1 MNKTLFAIIVI
12 IFSSIDGIALDYTI
26 TGKIANLDDK
36 NIYLYDYDT
45 RQKIDSAIISNGSFS
60 IKGSYD
66 RPAYVRVESG
76 REYSNCILEPQ
87 NVVVDF
93 TTHQPLSG
101 GELNNKLIE
110 FNQSEE
116 KIFNR
121 LDALRDSIGKL
132 PVAESEKSDIFQKI
146 AREIVSAFTDGL
158 PETIILN
165 PNGLGEVAM
174 QRYGGFSSITPQQWD
189 ELYARLP
196 DYHKERKLTKRYND
210 QYANRAKSEVGKPFI
225 NFKGK
230 SLDGKE
236 VELSDYVGKGQYIL
250 VDFWATWCAPCR
262 KEAAE
267 VLTPLYEKYG
277 KHKDFEILGV
287 QVWEDSERMTE
298 YLAKHPSPWP
308 QIIGAGKKPMKL
320 YGFDFIPMIILFGPD
335 GTILSRDLRGDRLV
349 STVESYLN
357 K

>member
-1 MNKTLFAIIVI
+1 MMAIIL
-12 IFSSIDGIALDYTI
+12 SSIDGIALDYTI
-26 TGKIANLDDK
+26 TGKIANLDGK
-36 NIYLYDYDT
+36 TIYLYDYDT

-60 IKGSYD
+60 IKGSYY

-116 KIFNR
+116 KIYNR

-132 PVAESEKSDIFQKI
+132 PVAESEKPDIFQKI
-146 AREIVSAFTDGL
+146 SRGIISAFNDGL
-158 PETIILN
+158 LETIIMN
-165 PNGLGEVAM
+165 QNGLGEVAM
-174 QRYGGFSSITPQQWD
+174 MSYGSDMSVTSQQWN

-196 DYHKERKLTKRYND
+196 DYHKERKLTKRFNER
-210 QYANRAKSEVGKPFI
+210 YANRAKSEVGKPFI
-225 NFKGK
+225 NFKAK
-230 SLDGKE
+230 SLDGKD
-236 VELSDYVGKGQYIL
+236 VELSDYVGKGKYIL
-250 VDFWATWCAPCR
+250 VDFWASWCAPCR

-267 VLTPLYEKYG
+267 VLTPLYERYG